1 MHTPKGDD
9 KDFSLFH
16 IGAYPPRNIVV
27 KLMKQFRVQLI
38 KRI

>member
-1 MHTPKGDD
+1 MHTPKEDD
-9 KDFSLFH
+9 KDFNLFH
-16 IGAYPPRNIVV
+16 TEAYARRNIVV